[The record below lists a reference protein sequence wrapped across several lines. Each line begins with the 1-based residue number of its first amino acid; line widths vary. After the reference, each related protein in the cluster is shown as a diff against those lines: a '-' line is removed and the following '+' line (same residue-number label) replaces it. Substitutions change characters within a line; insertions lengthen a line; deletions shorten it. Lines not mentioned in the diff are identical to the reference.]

1 MYRYFDID
9 DLGNTSVMRGSE
21 LDEFES
27 FSPEWKEYQK
37 RWKEVRD
44 GGMKAKD
51 AKKQAQEE
59 LNYKPG
65 QKIFDKAK
73 DLLSKA
79 GEGDEDGAKDPA
91 VEGGSQNDSGAT
103 TPPPAT
109 AGVGGGFGGSVSI
122 AGMQVPT
129 IALLGVAGV
138 AAWYFMKKK

>member
-9 DLGNTSVMRGSE
+9 DLGNGSVMRGAE

-37 RWKEVRD
+37 RWKELAD
-44 GGMKAKD
+44 GGMSKKD

-59 LNYKPG
+59 LGFKPG
-65 QKIFDKAK
+65 AKLFEKALGLFADKAQ
-73 DLLSKA
+73 
-79 GEGDEDGAKDPA
+79 DPA
-91 VEGGSQNDSGAT
+91 VEGGSNNDNGGT
-103 TPPPAT
+103 TPPPPPPPPST
-109 AGVGGGFGGSVSI
+109 AGVGGGFGGSIAI

-138 AAWYFMKKK
+138 AAWYFMKKR

>member
-37 RWKEVRD
+37 RWKELQA
-44 GGMKAKD
+44 GGMSKKD
-51 AKKQAQEE
+51 AKAQAKEE

-65 QKIFDKAK
+65 QKLFDKAK
-73 DLLSKA
+73 DLF
-79 GEGDEDGAKDPA
+79 EAKDKDDTNGKEDPA
-91 VEGGSQNDSGAT
+91 VEGGGQNEEGAT

-109 AGVGGGFGGSVSI
+109 AGMGGLGGNITI

-129 IALLGVAGV
+129 IAILGVAGV